1 MVDDSASFRSYEN
14 ITVHFPW
21 DYKQVLSKFYLIG
34 QICGSTHQLYVELQ
48 MNCDMYAS
56 LLTWA

>member
-1 MVDDSASFRSYEN
+1 MVDDSASFRWYEN
-14 ITVHFPW
+14 ITVHISW

-34 QICGSTHQLYVELQ
+34 QICGSTHQLDVELQ

-56 LLTWA
+56 LLMWA